1 MDERIKIGYYKIRN
15 EMATIIIFAA
25 IASFLIKIIGYGYT
39 VEQCMF
45 EFLIMVLSPIYQ
57 FIRAK
62 QLGLAFVPSS
72 KKVFS
77 STAIIAVFTA
87 AIGLFIYIKSRAN
100 YGGDAVTSPEGLVF
114 LSFYIAAFIIVRL
127 AFVKY
132 EKHRA
137 KKLEDKYDD

>member
-100 YGGDAVTSPEGLVF
+100 YGGDAVTSPEGLV
-114 LSFYIAAFIIVRL
+114 
-127 AFVKY
+127 
-132 EKHRA
+132 
-137 KKLEDKYDD
+137 

>member
-77 STAIIAVFTA
+77 STAIIAVLTP

-114 LSFYIAAFIIVRL
+114 LAFYIAAFIIVRL